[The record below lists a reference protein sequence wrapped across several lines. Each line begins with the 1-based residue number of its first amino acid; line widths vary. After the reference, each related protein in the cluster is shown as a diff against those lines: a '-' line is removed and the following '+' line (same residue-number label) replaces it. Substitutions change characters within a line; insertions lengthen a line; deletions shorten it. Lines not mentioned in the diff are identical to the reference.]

1 VATLLQ
7 LDGARVL
14 GGTEW
19 SAGDGEDEQVHMH
32 TYGHFGPQGNR
43 NVKVIRMKRKTYL
56 RATNE
61 IQLD

>member
-19 SAGDGEDEQVHMH
+19 SAEDGEDEQVHMH

-43 NVKVIRMKRKTYL
+43 NVKVVRYEEKNIFKSNK
-56 RATNE
+56 
-61 IQLD
+61 

>member
-43 NVKVIRMKRKTYL
+43 NVKVVRYEEKNIFKSNK
-56 RATNE
+56 
-61 IQLD
+61 